1 LVISVVSQSES
12 TVVCISGHCPLATDL
27 ERTFISAKN
36 FKTGLILLALT
47 VGALLVHGYHPFAED
62 AEIYLPGV
70 EKILHPELFPA
81 GQEFFGS
88 HANLTLFPNLIAFS
102 LRASHL
108 PFEAGLFLWHVLS
121 IFLFLLACWE
131 LSGRCFPNARAR
143 WAGVAL
149 VAALL
154 TLPVAGTDLYIVDQY
169 LNPRNLS
176 AFACVFAVTHVLQ
189 KKYLWAGLWLALALC
204 VHPLMPMYTISFC
217 LLLVVME
224 KFESRLA
231 PESPLVQTTALAFL
245 FPLGVLFSAPTP
257 AYHEAV
263 QFHSAHYIL
272 RWAWYEWLGAV
283 APVGL
288 LWWFGRIA
296 GARQWRAMERM
307 CRALIVYDLA
317 YLAAALLFSIPKS
330 FEALARLQPMRSLH
344 LLYIVM
350 FLMAGGLL
358 GEYLLKDRMWRW
370 LVLFAPLSVGMF
382 AAQRALFPASAH
394 IELPGRPSKNPW
406 AQAFVWIREN
416 TPEDAIFGLDPYYM
430 RIPGEDTIG
439 FRCLAERSRTVDVNK
454 DSGAVSM
461 FPPLAGE
468 WWEQLQALRG
478 WKSFQKPD
486 FLDLKARYGV
496 GWMVL
501 QQPGV
506 AGLECPYQ
514 NRAVQVC
521 KLP

>member
-1 LVISVVSQSES
+1 VL
-12 TVVCISGHCPLATDL
+12 T
-27 ERTFISAKN
+27 
-36 FKTGLILLALT
+36 LLALT
-47 VGALLVHGYHPFAED
+47 VGTLLVHGYHPYAED

-81 GQEFFGS
+81 GQEFFGL
-88 HANLTLFPNLIAFS
+88 HANLTFFPNLIAFS
-102 LRASHL
+102 LRMLHL
-108 PFEAGLFLWHVLS
+108 PFETGLFLWHVLS

-131 LSGRCFPNARAR
+131 LSGRCFPSARAR

-154 TLPVAGTDLYIVDQY
+154 TLPVAGTDLYLVDQY

-176 AFACVFAVTHVLQ
+176 AFACIFAVTRVLE
-189 KKYLWAGLWLALALC
+189 KKYLQAGFWLAFALS

-217 LLLVVME
+217 LLLVAME
-224 KFESRLA
+224 RIERRSA
-231 PESPLVQTTALAFL
+231 AETPSATAIPAMAFL
-245 FPLGVLFSAPTP
+245 LPLGELFSATTP

-263 QFHSAHYIL
+263 QFHSAHYVL
-272 RWAWYEWLGAV
+272 RWAWYEWLGIL

-307 CRALIVYDLA
+307 CRALIFYDLA
-317 YLAAALLFSIPKS
+317 YLAAGLLFSMPKS
-330 FEALARLQPMRSLH
+330 FEALARVQPMRSLH
-344 LLYIVM
+344 LLYVLM
-350 FLMAGGLL
+350 FLLGGGLL
-358 GEYLLKDRMWRW
+358 GEYVLTSRMWRW
-370 LVLFAPLSVGMF
+370 LVLFVPLSLGMF
-382 AAQRALFPASAH
+382 AAQRALFPGSAH
-394 IELPGRPSKNPW
+394 IELPGMTPRNPW

-416 TPEDAIFGLDPYYM
+416 TPENAIFAIDPYYM
-430 RIPGEDTIG
+430 RIAGEDTIG
-439 FRCLAERSRTVDVNK
+439 FRCLALRSRTVDVNK

-461 FPPLAGE
+461 FPPLAE
-468 WWEQLQALRG
+468 KWWEQLQALRG
-478 WKSFQKPD
+478 WRGFQKA
-486 FLDLKARYGV
+486 DLLGLRERYGV
-496 GWMVL
+496 SWIVV